1 MILVVVNGLMG
12 YDTLGFIAYTAK
24 GIQVAI
30 CVGKQGAGHIQADGF
45 TGRKHDTGI
54 GGLNTELVDL
64 TGHHRL
70 GLFTVAVASAHQLRT
85 QTVFRAI
92 PANDTYACAEVGIPC
107 VGGGVQFHSK
117 RDR

>member
-64 TGHHRL
+64 TG
-70 GLFTVAVASAHQLRT
+70 TIASAFSPLR
-85 QTVFRAI
+85 
-92 PANDTYACAEVGIPC
+92 
-107 VGGGVQFHSK
+107 
-117 RDR
+117 